1 METVQRK
8 NTCVFAPPVHFK
20 CCLPTCHRV
29 LDGSQPVKM
38 SHQGI
43 MDLNFKIRMMQ
54 GNEEEEVIK
63 RRVLLKFIFQTSLER
78 NATFLCM
85 FREHGH
91 AHVYIGTL

>member
-1 METVQRK
+1 
-8 NTCVFAPPVHFK
+8 
-20 CCLPTCHRV
+20 
-29 LDGSQPVKM
+29 
-38 SHQGI
+38 

-78 NATFLCM
+78 NVTFLCM